1 MLYIIIMELK
11 FDIAIVGSGL
21 TGSITSLALAKAGY
35 KVALIDPK
43 SFVEFKENNYDTRTT
58 ALSKKSKLFFEYL
71 NLWQHM
77 KPFTCMIKNIMVN
90 DGNHEKNIYFNKTQR
105 KKNKPLGFMIKN
117 KDLFTILIDVV
128 KKSKNIS
135 KFDNKVNVFSRDQEN
150 VTIKLDDKRII
161 MSSLL
166 IAADGKNSF
175 IREKSGIKASKK
187 NYNQKAFI
195 FNVKHT
201 KSHNNLATE
210 NFLKYGPLAS
220 LPIIQNKSNC
230 YSSIVWSCNH
240 PFYYKMI
247 KYTKR
252 DIERE
257 LNFYLS
263 EYYGKLTIITKVKS
277 WDLTLVKAQKFF
289 DTRILLLGDAAH
301 SIHPL
306 AGQGLNLTLNGIET
320 LYKLAKN
327 NKIKADIGSDK
338 ILRAFSK
345 KQYLNSTAIIFA
357 TDKLNFLFS
366 NSNFF
371 LKKTRETGLYI
382 FKRSKIL
389 KNIFKNYAS
398 EGKLSIK

>member
-1 MLYIIIMELK
+1 MELK
-11 FDIAIVGSGL
+11 FNIAIVGSGL

>member
-1 MLYIIIMELK
+1 MELK
-11 FDIAIVGSGL
+11 FNIAIVGSGL

-43 SFVEFKENNYDTRTT
+43 GFEEFKENNYDTRTT
-58 ALSKKSKLFFEYL
+58 ALSKKSKLFFEHL

-90 DGNHEKNIYFNKTQR
+90 DGNHEKNIYFNKNQR
-105 KKNKPLGFMIKN
+105 KKNKPLGFMIRN
-117 KDLFTILIDVV
+117 KDLFTVLIDDV
-128 KKSKNIS
+128 KKNKKIS
-135 KFDNKVNVFSRDQEN
+135 KFDNKVSVFSRDQEN

-161 MSSLL
+161 TSHLL

-175 IREKSGIKASKK
+175 IRKKSGIKASRKS
-187 NYNQKAFI
+187 YNQKAFI
-195 FNVKHT
+195 FNVKHI

-210 NFLKYGPLAS
+210 NFLKHGPLAS

-247 KYTKR
+247 KYTKK

-277 WDLTLVKAQKFF
+277 WDLNLVKAQKFF

-306 AGQGLNLTLNGIET
+306 AGQGLNLTLKGIET

-327 NKIKADIGSDK
+327 NKIKVDIGSDK
-338 ILRAFSK
+338 ILNAYSK

-371 LKKTRETGLYI
+371 LKKTREIGLYV